1 MCRCICYEVPGR
13 KKKNRRGAENRSCMS
28 VAAAVD
34 DASAGDVK
42 SITHLVVACD
52 DGKSTF
58 LSPVDATAGG
68 SNTDSRI
75 V

>member
-1 MCRCICYEVPGR
+1 
-13 KKKNRRGAENRSCMS
+13 MS

-42 SITHLVVACD
+42 SITHLVAACD